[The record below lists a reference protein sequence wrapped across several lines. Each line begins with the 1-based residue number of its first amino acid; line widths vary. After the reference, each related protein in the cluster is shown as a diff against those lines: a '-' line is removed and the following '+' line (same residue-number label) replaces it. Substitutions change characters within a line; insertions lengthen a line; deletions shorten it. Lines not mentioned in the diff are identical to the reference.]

1 MEMVK
6 VLFRGNKLELPIVRR
21 EGKFNDP
28 VVLLNGDEIKPK
40 PVYRIGVLVY
50 ERCSGM
56 TCNNCS
62 REHLGCRAEMN
73 LPITYMI

>member
-1 MEMVK
+1 MEK
-6 VLFRGNKLELPIVRR
+6 CKILFRGNTLELPVVRR

-28 VVLLNGDEIKPK
+28 VVLLHGNEIKPK

-56 TCNNCS
+56 ECNNCS
-62 REHLGCRAEMN
+62 RNHLGCRAEMN
-73 LPITYMI
+73 LPISYMI